1 MTRYSEGDS
10 VYVRPLKKSG
20 IVTKVLS
27 EERFQVAVGDLSIR
41 CACGD
46 LAPSP
51 QTSKASPK
59 ESSRMV
65 PANPAPAPKSI
76 DLHGMSADDAV
87 RAVEHHLNRVILSG
101 AQQTKIIHGLGTG
114 KVRSAVHSLLSSLRV
129 VRAFRLNDANP
140 GETDVYF

>member
-1 MTRYSEGDS
+1 MTRHSEGDS
-10 VYVRPLKKSG
+10 VYVRPLKKTG

-27 EERFQVAVGDLSIR
+27 EDRLQVAIGDLSIR
-41 CACGD
+41 CSIGD
-46 LAPSP
+46 LDPSP
-51 QTSKASPK
+51 EKPKASPK

-76 DLHGMSADDAV
+76 DLHGMSADNAI
-87 RAVEHHLNRVILSG
+87 RGVEQHLNRVILNG

-114 KVRSAVHSLLSSLRV
+114 RVRSAVHNLLSSLGV